1 MFFIKRL
8 IIETVDSVSY
18 IKFTSGVNIITGPS
32 NTGKSLVLNC
42 IDYMM
47 GARRHRF
54 DNNFNMKKIQLELD
68 VDGKILSISR
78 KIDSSKF
85 YVEGNVPNIEDGIY
99 CNSTSSK
106 MSINNLWLK
115 LMNIPNDIKIMSTKA
130 GKVQKL
136 TLRSFYHLFLINEE
150 CISVENSIL
159 RQPKGISQCVSISI
173 IATLLYFATG
183 ESDVASKFIEDK
195 NVNNA
200 CKEAIIKFVDR
211 SVAYLH
217 KQKASFIYGDIQ
229 NTPEELRK
237 NINQIVDEI
246 GAVQG
251 ILDKTMSLCQQVG
264 DEINRVNQQLLEDEV
279 LIDRNKHL
287 LTQYQS
293 DIKRITFVAE
303 GGVLISNKKSKQ
315 KCPFCDSV
323 IQSYRDSNLTENI
336 IVEAKKIK
344 LQIKDLLSVQEN
356 LSKEYIELKLYRTQ
370 LLDRRNS
377 LEAKIR
383 GEITPQIDKLKSY
396 LNKYQSALRFAE
408 MNENINRFAAFL
420 REEEK
425 IAVSDNLV
433 RQIPD
438 VEANFKETFANCLS
452 NEIYDLLNACKYI
465 NCIDAKFDFKQYD
478 VVING
483 RMKKSQGQGFRA
495 FINVIVILA
504 IQNCLYNMNKYNFGI
519 FVADSP
525 FQSLK
530 EKDNAV
536 EEITEE
542 MKVALMKYLLKRK
555 LPLQTIII
563 ENKIP
568 SIDYKNVNLI
578 HFTKDKHMGRYG
590 LINGYCD

>member
-42 IDYMM
+42 VDYMM

-54 DNNFNMKKIQLELD
+54 DDNFNMKKIQLELD

-85 YVEGNVPNIEDGIY
+85 YVEGNVPDIEEGIY
-99 CNSTSSK
+99 CNSTSAK

-115 LMNIPNDIKIMSTKA
+115 LMNIPNDIKIVSTKA

-211 SVAYLH
+211 SVAYLQ

-251 ILDKTMSLCQQVG
+251 ILDKTMSICQQVG

-303 GGVLISNKKSKQ
+303 GGLLISNKKSKQ

-323 IQSYRDSNLTENI
+323 IASYRDSNLTENI
-336 IVEAKKIK
+336 IVETKKIK

-356 LSKEYIELKLYRTQ
+356 LSKEYMELKLYRKQ

-438 VEANFKETFANCLS
+438 VEAKFKETFANCLS

-465 NCIDAKFDFKQYD
+465 NYIDAKFDFKQYD

-530 EKDNAV
+530 EKDDAV

-542 MKVALMKYLLKRK
+542 MKVALMKYFLKRK

-568 SIDYKNVNLI
+568 PIDYKNVNLI

>member
-54 DNNFNMKKIQLELD
+54 DDNFNMKKIQLELD

-85 YVEGNVPNIEDGIY
+85 YVEGNAPDIEEGIY
-99 CNSTSSK
+99 CNSTSAK

-115 LMNIPNDIKIMSTKA
+115 LMNIPNDIKIVSTKA

-211 SVAYLH
+211 SVAYLQ

-251 ILDKTMSLCQQVG
+251 ILDKTMSICQQVG

-303 GGVLISNKKSKQ
+303 GGLLISNKKSKQ

-323 IQSYRDSNLTENI
+323 IASYRDSNLTENI
-336 IVEAKKIK
+336 IVETKKIK

-356 LSKEYIELKLYRTQ
+356 LSKEYMELKLYRKQ

-438 VEANFKETFANCLS
+438 VEAKFKETFANCLS

-465 NCIDAKFDFKQYD
+465 NYIDAKFDFKQYD

-530 EKDNAV
+530 EKDDAV

-542 MKVALMKYLLKRK
+542 MKVALMKYFLKRK

-568 SIDYKNVNLI
+568 PIDYKNVNLI

>member
-1 MFFIKRL
+1 M
-8 IIETVDSVSY
+8 
-18 IKFTSGVNIITGPS
+18 
-32 NTGKSLVLNC
+32 
-42 IDYMM
+42 
-47 GARRHRF
+47 
-54 DNNFNMKKIQLELD
+54 
-68 VDGKILSISR
+68 
-78 KIDSSKF
+78 
-85 YVEGNVPNIEDGIY
+85 
-99 CNSTSSK
+99 
-106 MSINNLWLK
+106 
-115 LMNIPNDIKIMSTKA
+115 
-130 GKVQKL
+130 
-136 TLRSFYHLFLINEE
+136 
-150 CISVENSIL
+150 
-159 RQPKGISQCVSISI
+159 
-173 IATLLYFATG
+173 
-183 ESDVASKFIEDK
+183 
-195 NVNNA
+195 
-200 CKEAIIKFVDR
+200 
-211 SVAYLH
+211 AYLQ

-293 DIKRITFVAE
+293 DVKRITFVAE
-303 GGVLISNKKSKQ
+303 GGLLISNKKSKQ

-323 IQSYRDSNLTENI
+323 IPSYRDSNLTENI
-336 IVEAKKIK
+336 IVETKKIK

-356 LSKEYIELKLYRTQ
+356 LSKEYMELKLYRKQ

-438 VEANFKETFANCLS
+438 VEAKFKETFANCLN

-465 NCIDAKFDFKQYD
+465 NYIDAKFDFKQYD

-530 EKDNAV
+530 EKDDAV

-542 MKVALMKYLLKRK
+542 MKVALMKYFLKRK

-568 SIDYKNVNLI
+568 SIEYKNVNLI

>member
-54 DNNFNMKKIQLELD
+54 DDNFNMKKIQLELD

-85 YVEGNVPNIEDGIY
+85 YVEGNVPDIEEGIY
-99 CNSTSSK
+99 CNSTSAK

-115 LMNIPNDIKIMSTKA
+115 LMNIPNDIKIVSTKA

-211 SVAYLH
+211 SVAYLQ

-251 ILDKTMSLCQQVG
+251 ILDKTMSICQQVG

-303 GGVLISNKKSKQ
+303 GGLLISNKKSKQ

-323 IQSYRDSNLTENI
+323 IASYRDSNLTENI
-336 IVEAKKIK
+336 IVETKKIK

-356 LSKEYIELKLYRTQ
+356 LSKEYMELKLYRKQ

-438 VEANFKETFANCLS
+438 VEAKFKETFANCLS

-465 NCIDAKFDFKQYD
+465 NYIDAKFDFKQYD

-530 EKDNAV
+530 EKDDAV

-542 MKVALMKYLLKRK
+542 MKVALMKYFLKRK

-568 SIDYKNVNLI
+568 PIDYKNVNLI